1 MAEDLEL
8 IGIISDTGGRRMN
21 GFLVMAESYKK
32 LMEQG
37 KIEKEMHIYEFL
49 ATCDSDDL
57 HRV

>member
-37 KIEKEMHIYEFL
+37 KIEKEVAEKEMRIYLSLIHI
-49 ATCDSDDL
+49 
-57 HRV
+57 

>member
-1 MAEDLEL
+1 
-8 IGIISDTGGRRMN
+8 MN

-37 KIEKEMHIYEFL
+37 KTEKEVAEKEMRIYEFL

-57 HRV
+57 HIV